1 MKCLLLIFLFLSAG
15 YTKANTIFFDDD
27 YAYTEL
33 TVAFLTADHLNRD
46 DSFKEYFPGVVF
58 DEQIFTS
65 RLVVSFEKEN
75 NVFVNLL
82 AIRMVKSSETE
93 RVLTSF
99 KSCEN
104 ILWAKRVLGHKRD
117 EDPRENISY
126 NDPMYA
132 KQNHHKIMQNEL
144 AWNLSTGE
152 GVVVAITDDG
162 ANLNHPDLV
171 EGLWVNQ
178 NEIPGN
184 KIDDDLNGFID
195 DVKGWNFIH
204 LNNQNHE
211 TRLGHGT
218 HVTGIVGARL
228 NNGIGV
234 VGTAPESIMMPLK
247 FFESFDS
254 PRNWSALV
262 ICEAYVYA
270 IDNGAKII
278 TTSYSIDAYLH
289 DEVYQLALDYAY
301 NKGVL
306 VFNSAGNSGMDDPL
320 RSEINKILLV
330 GSTQI
335 ESSKVDV
342 IAGSSNYGVG
352 VDLFAPGENI
362 FSTSVAGD
370 YVEKSGTSMASPN
383 AAAVA
388 ALIWAQH
395 PSYTHEQVAAKMLQ
409 GCDDIEGKNK
419 AKYKFKLGAGRVNS
433 FQSLQEAMPG
443 PKIRRVVE
451 TTPVKIIIQINSVF
465 SKASFKPNSFQL
477 TNLSTGQKI
486 PLQMMEEY
494 FYGTNLV
501 EFQFGHALKTGKYEF
516 KALAGQLKDP
526 FGKPLAGGDFIFNFK
541 I

>member
-15 YTKANTIFFDDD
+15 YANANTVFLDDD

-33 TVAFLTADHLNRD
+33 TVAFLTTDYLNRD
-46 DSFKEYFPGVVF
+46 DSYKEYFPGVIF
-58 DEQIFTS
+58 NEQIFTS
-65 RLVVSFEKEN
+65 RLVVSYEKEN

-82 AIRMVKSSETE
+82 AIFMVKSSEAE
-93 RVLTSF
+93 KVLTSF
-99 KSCEN
+99 KNSEN
-104 ILWAKRVLGHKRD
+104 ILWAKRVLGHKRG
-117 EDPRENISY
+117 EDPRENVPS

-132 KQNHHKIMQNEL
+132 KQSHHKIMQNDL
-144 AWNLSTGE
+144 AWKLSTGE

-204 LNNQNHE
+204 LNNNNHE

-218 HVTGIVGARL
+218 HVTGIVGARMD
-228 NNGIGV
+228 NGIGV

-247 FFESFDS
+247 FYESFDS
-254 PRNWSALV
+254 PRNWSALLV
-262 ICEAYVYA
+262 CEAYVYA

-278 TTSYSIDAYLH
+278 TTSYGIDAYLH

-301 NKGVL
+301 KKGALVL
-306 VFNSAGNSGMDDPL
+306 NSAGNNGMDDPL

-330 GSTQI
+330 GSTHV

-352 VDLFAPGENI
+352 IDLFAPGENI

-388 ALIWAQH
+388 ALIWAQN

-409 GCDDIEGKNK
+409 GCDDIEGKNNS
-419 AKYKFKLGAGRVNS
+419 KYKFKLGAGRVNS
-433 FQSLQEAMPG
+433 FKSLQEAMPG

-451 TTPVKIIIQINSVF
+451 TTPVKIIIQISNIF
-465 SKASFKPNSFQL
+465 LKASFNSNSFQL
-477 TNLSTGQKI
+477 TNLSSGKKI

-494 FYGTNLV
+494 FYGTNMV
-501 EFQFGHALKTGKYEF
+501 EFQFGHALKKGKYEF
-516 KALAGQLKDP
+516 RALANQLKDP